1 MFKAA
6 ILDDYQD
13 AASGLGDWDKLKDQ
27 VEFVFFTNHQT
38 DEKEVADRLQDFDIV
53 MMNRERT
60 PFLKS
65 QLDKLPN
72 LKLLMT
78 SGMRNFSIDIAA
90 AQANGVVVCGTQS
103 VSNSTPEL
111 TWGLILSLARQ
122 IPKEDRL
129 LREGGYWQTT
139 VGKGLQGRV
148 LGIVGLGRL
157 GSMVA
162 KVGVAFGMK
171 IIAWSPN
178 LTEERAAE
186 HGATLATKEKLFST
200 ADFVTLHM
208 PLSDR
213 SRGIVGAEDIAI
225 MRSDSYLINTSR
237 GPLVEERALVAALE
251 NNAIAGAGLDV
262 YDVEPLPLDHPYR
275 RLENTV
281 LTPHLGYVVEDSY
294 RQSHNQMIENIEAW
308 IAGSPSREMSV

>member
-13 AASGLGDWDKLKDQ
+13 AASGLGDWEKLKDQ
-27 VEFVFFTNHQT
+27 IEFVFFTNHQT
-38 DEKEVADRLQDFDIV
+38 DEEEIAARLHDFDIV

-90 AQANGVVVCGTQS
+90 AHANGVVVCGTQS

-139 VGKGLQGRV
+139 VGKGLQGRI

-157 GSMVA
+157 GTMVA

-178 LTEERAAE
+178 LTEARAAE
-186 HGATLATKEKLFST
+186 HGATLASKEELFST
-200 ADFVTLHM
+200 ADFITLHM
-208 PLSDR
+208 PLSDQ
-213 SRGIVGAEDIAI
+213 SRGIVGAEEIAD
-225 MRSDSYLINTSR
+225 MRSDAYLINTSR
-237 GPLVEERALVAALE
+237 GPLVDELALVAALE
-251 NNAIAGAGLDV
+251 SNAIAGAGLDV

-308 IAGSPSREMSV
+308 IAGSPSREMSA

>member
-6 ILDDYQD
+6 ILDDYQN
-13 AASGLGDWDKLKDQ
+13 ASSGLADWDQLQGQ
-27 VEFVFFTNHQT
+27 VEFEFFTDHLE
-38 DEKEVADRLQDFDIV
+38 DEAEIAARLQDV
-53 MMNRERT
+53 MMNREPT

-65 QLDKLPN
+65 QLEKMPN

-90 AQANGVVVCGTQS
+90 AQAQGIVVCGTQS
-103 VSNSTPEL
+103 VSHPTPEL

-139 VGKGLQGRV
+139 IGKSLLGST

-157 GSMVA
+157 GTMVA
-162 KVGVAFGMK
+162 KVAQAFGMNV
-171 IIAWSPN
+171 IAWSPN
-178 LTEERAAE
+178 LTEARTAE
-186 HGATLATKEKLFST
+186 QGVELATKEALFSK

-213 SRGIVGAEDIAI
+213 SRGIVGPDDLALMKPSA
-225 MRSDSYLINTSR
+225 YLVNTSR
-237 GPLVEERALVAALE
+237 GPLVDEAALIQALE
-251 NNAIAGAGLDV
+251 SKAIAGAGIDV
-262 YDVEPLPLDHPYR
+262 YDVEPLPLNHAYR

-281 LTPHLGYVVEDSY
+281 LTPHLGYVVEENY
-294 RQSHNQMIENIEAW
+294 RQTYEQMIENIEAW
-308 IAGSPSREMSV
+308 ISGTPSREMSV

>member
-6 ILDDYQD
+6 MLDDYQN
-13 AASGLGDWDKLKDQ
+13 ATSKLADWDQLKGK
-27 VEFVFFTNHQT
+27 VEFEFFTDHLE
-38 DEKEVADRLQDFDIV
+38 DEGEIAKRLQDFDIV

-65 QLDKLPN
+65 QLEKLPH

-90 AQANGVVVCGTQS
+90 ANAQGISVCGTKSQS
-103 VSNSTPEL
+103 NPTPEL

-139 VGKGLQGRV
+139 IGRGLQGNR

-157 GSMVA
+157 GTMVA
-162 KVGVAFGMK
+162 KVGLAFGMDVV
-171 IIAWSPN
+171 AWSPN
-178 LTEERAAE
+178 LTAERASEVGVKAVSKNE
-186 HGATLATKEKLFST
+186 LFSS
-200 ADFVTLHM
+200 ADFITLHM

-213 SRGIVGAEDIAI
+213 SRGIAGADDIAL
-225 MRSDSYLINTSR
+225 MKSTAFLVNTSR
-237 GPLVEERALVAALE
+237 GPLVEEAALIAALE
-251 NNAIAGAGLDV
+251 SGAIAGAGLDV
-262 YDVEPLPLDHPYR
+262 YDIEPLPLDHVYR
-275 RLENTV
+275 RLGNTV
-281 LTPHLGYVVEDSY
+281 LTPHLGYVIEENY
-294 RQSHNQMIENIEAW
+294 RQTFDEMIENIKAW
-308 IAGSPSREMSV
+308 ISGTPMRVMTA